1 MSPARTLISLLVLV
15 AVASGSAADSS
26 LASTT
31 QTITSNGV
39 SRTYLLYQPA
49 NLPAGPVPLMVA
61 LHGGTSPSPGGME
74 SLTGFDSLADEQ
86 GFLVAYP
93 ASQSGG
99 WHIGC
104 CTAARSSPDDLE
116 FIDDMIGHLVATDNV
131 DPDRVYVTGFSV
143 GAYMAYRMACES
155 PDVAGVGSTGG
166 SEILSTPCAPDHP
179 VAVFE
184 IHGTQDYYGGSCG
197 GTSQSDE
204 ACQGAVGTSGY
215 EPSVQ
220 EVNEQ
225 WRGTDACPATDST
238 QAFGSVTQDIWDP
251 CEGGSGVRLDTI
263 QEGGHCWPTPTTC
276 GNFSASTAFWGF
288 LSAHS
293 LAAPPEEPGGE
304 EPPAEEEPQGEPGPG
319 EEPQPGDRN
328 PTTDRPSAGAGQ
340 TAGPPPGEDPPR
352 ASCVVPDLRGRHLAA
367 ARRLAHRRGCDVGH
381 VRRMGSS
388 ADDELVVRWQSL
400 RSGTV
405 HAARSKV
412 GLVVG
417 PLHAGPGAGARYRR

>member
-1 MSPARTLISLLVLV
+1 MTWRRVCSAVLAVVLV
-15 AVASGSAADSS
+15 ATATGCASDRGPAQAS
-26 LASTT
+26 ASTT

-293 LAAPPEEPGGE
+293 LAAPF
-304 EPPAEEEPQGEPGPG
+304 APGPG
-319 EEPQPGDRN
+319 KGKSQGQGKP
-328 PTTDRPSAGAGQ
+328 PSDDGCQ
-340 TAGPPPGEDPPR
+340 VPR
-352 ASCVVPDLRGRHLAA
+352 LRGRRLAS
-367 ARRLAHRRGCDVGH
+367 ARRLALDAGCRLGR
-381 VRRMGSS
+381 VRRIGHPGSD
-388 ADDELVVRWQSL
+388 APLVVRRQSP
-400 RSGTV
+400 RPG
-405 HAARSKV
+405 AAR
-412 GLVVG
+412 
-417 PLHAGPGAGARYRR
+417 PAEARVSITLAPARRR